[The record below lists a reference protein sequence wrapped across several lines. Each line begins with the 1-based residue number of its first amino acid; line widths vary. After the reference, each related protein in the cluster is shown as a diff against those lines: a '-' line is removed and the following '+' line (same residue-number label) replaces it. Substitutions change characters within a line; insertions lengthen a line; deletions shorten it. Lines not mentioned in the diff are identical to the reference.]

1 MRNVMNIEES
11 NIKNNKKSFSL
22 FSLGFRPFFLLA
34 AITAP
39 LLMALWLLKLFGMVT
54 LSNYYSST
62 GWHAHEMLFGYT
74 VAVIAGFLLTAA
86 GNWTGIKMIN
96 GWRLALLSIVFIL
109 GRVAPFISELPYWLI
124 VALDLSFIPFVALL
138 IAIPVIKAK
147 QWSNFIFVPLLLA
160 MAAANLTVHL
170 STLNI
175 IDTSIVTG
183 SRAMLYLIVFL
194 IVVMGGRVIPFF
206 TERGVIGVTTKKWPW
221 IEKLSPMSILL
232 LMLADV
238 VFKNNALIGY
248 AALFSFIVHSIR
260 LFGWYSNK
268 IWSVP
273 LVWVLQIAYAWL
285 IIGFVLK
292 ALTLFNLSTVMYS
305 YHAFTVGGIGIMTL
319 GMMARVS
326 LGHTGREMVLNSW
339 MVLAFILINVAA
351 VFRVIVPIFMPEQY
365 LQLIQFAGW
374 LWIVSFIIYLIIYTP
389 MWIYP
394 RIDGRPG

>member
-1 MRNVMNIEES
+1 MTMKIDEPD
-11 NIKNNKKSFSL
+11 NKAKDNSFSL
-22 FSLGFRPFFLLA
+22 FALGFRPFFLLA
-34 AITAP
+34 ALSAP
-39 LLMALWLLKLFGMVT
+39 ILLALWLLKLFGMVA

-62 GWHAHEMLFGYT
+62 AWHAHEMLFGYT

-109 GRVAPFISELPYWLI
+109 GRIAPFIPELPYWLI
-124 VALDLSFIPFVALL
+124 VALDLSFIPLVALL
-138 IAIPVIKAK
+138 IAIPVIKVK
-147 QWSNFIFVPLLLA
+147 QWSNFVFVPLLLA

-170 STLNI
+170 SALNL

-183 SRAMLYLIVFL
+183 SRAMLYLIVLL

-206 TERGVIGVTTKKWPW
+206 TERGVTGVTTKKWPW
-221 IEKLSPMSILL
+221 IETLSPISILL

-238 VFKNNALIGY
+238 VFKSNALIGY

-268 IWSVP
+268 IWYVP
-273 LVWVLQIAYAWL
+273 LVWVLQIAYAWF
-285 IIGFVLK
+285 IIGFSLK
-292 ALTLFNLSTVMYS
+292 ALTLFDLSSVMYS

-326 LGHTGREMVLNSW
+326 LGHTGREMVLNNW

-351 VFRVIVPIFMPEQY
+351 VFRVIIPIFMPEQY
-365 LQLIQFAGW
+365 LQLVQVAGW
-374 LWIVSFIIYLIIYTP
+374 LWVAAFIIYLVIYTP
-389 MWIYP
+389 MWLAP
-394 RIDGRPG
+394 RVDGRPG